1 MSAPAATPPRTPGAA
16 RALLARVAVIA
27 LAVGLGLLLQ
37 RALAR
42 ELEEIRVLAETDVLA
57 ARAELAGWFRI
68 GGALLFGLT
77 GAIGVS
83 ILASSRRAIA
93 EGRFPPPGVWSWGAA
108 RIVTGTAARRMG
120 WIGIGL
126 GAALVLCS
134 ALAAG
139 LTWWMAAV
147 LLACRAV

>member
-1 MSAPAATPPRTPGAA
+1 MTAPAATPPRSLRP
-16 RALLARVAVIA
+16 LLARVAVLA
-27 LAVGLGLLLQ
+27 LAVAAGLFLQ

-42 ELEEIRVLAETDVLA
+42 ELDAIRVLAETDVLA
-57 ARAELAGWFRI
+57 ARAQLAAWLRI
-68 GGALLFGLT
+68 GGAALFGLT

-83 ILASSRRAIA
+83 VIASSRRAIA
-93 EGRFPPPGVWSWGAA
+93 EGRFPPSGPWSWGAA
-108 RIVTGTAARRMG
+108 RVVTGTPALRMG

-134 ALAAG
+134 AAAG
-139 LTWWMAAV
+139 ALTWTMGAM